1 MMTMRPLLLALLLA
15 VPALAQDPPPP
26 PPPQDG
32 TEPAQQPTPP
42 AAPNQAQPTEV
53 AGGVAWFPL
62 DPNRR
67 WVYTVTSRIESTGEA
82 GEPEEATHS
91 LDVYVAD
98 PQVVDGHTTA
108 VLEWKLD
115 GDLAQRCYFVTREE
129 GGTRTL
135 YCVKRIHGFG
145 EHMKEYALAE
155 WQPNARE
162 DLAVGQEWTWQGKAG
177 PTAGRQTF
185 KVVREE
191 EVVTPAGT
199 YRALVLQ
206 IEFEGE
212 DESRGTMTRWL
223 ARGIG
228 IVREVSEVRTTTS
241 VFRTEGNLVKV
252 EGAGQ

>member
-1 MMTMRPLLLALLLA
+1 MRLCALLLVA
-15 VPALAQDPPPP
+15 LCTPALAQDPPPP
-26 PPPQDG
+26 QDG
-32 TEPAQQPTPP
+32 QQTPPGQQPTPP
-42 AAPNQAQPTEV
+42 AAPDPPAQPTET

-62 DPNRR
+62 EPNRR

-82 GEPEEATHS
+82 TGQPEEATHT

-115 GDLAQRCYFVTREE
+115 GDLAQRDFFVTREE
-129 GGTRTL
+129 GGVRTL
-135 YCVKRIHGFG
+135 FCVKRIHGFG
-145 EHMKEYALAE
+145 EHMKEYALVE

-206 IEFEGE
+206 IDFTGE
-212 DESRGTMTRWL
+212 DESQGTMTRWL

-241 VFRTEGNLVKV
+241 VFRTEGNLVKA